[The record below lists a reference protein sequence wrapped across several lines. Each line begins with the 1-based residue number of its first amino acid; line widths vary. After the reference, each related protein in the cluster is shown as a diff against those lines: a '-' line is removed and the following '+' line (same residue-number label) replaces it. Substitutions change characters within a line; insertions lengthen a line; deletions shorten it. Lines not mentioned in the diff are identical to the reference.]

1 MRKIIAVI
9 VFSILLAGGFWW
21 NKAAIAANE
30 RALSLDGPISE
41 SDTVAI
47 GLSAAGRFN
56 SDVLVSVY
64 SFGEEDQVAADAVAG
79 KIAYG
84 ELADRFYS
92 LGFRRVRVIVS
103 SNGHSRILLI
113 ESQKQF
119 SKLPYRHAVLSSTT
133 NG

>member
-9 VFSILLAGGFWW
+9 VLSILLAGGSRW
-21 NKAAIAANE
+21 NRAAIAADD
-30 RALSLDGPISE
+30 RASSLDGPIAE

-64 SFGEEDQVAADAVAG
+64 SFGEQDQVAGDALAG

-84 ELADRFYS
+84 ELAERFYS
-92 LGFRRVRVIVS
+92 LGFRGVIVS
-103 SNGHSRILLI
+103 SDRRSQILII
-113 ESQKQF
+113 ERQKQF
-119 SKLPYRHAVLSSTT
+119 SKLPYSHALLSSTI